1 MYRHVLCAYDGSPAA
16 SAALADAIDLASA
29 MRGRLAIVTVV
40 ERTPAGVAAAGVDPE
55 ALTQKVESEA
65 AAALRA
71 AADRVPDDL
80 PLTTMLRTGH
90 AAKQIL
96 KAAEEVGADVL
107 VFGTRG
113 RSRVTANLLGSVAAD
128 VYYHTRLPLLVVH
141 PSA

>member
-1 MYRHVLCAYDGSPAA
+1 MRSSSRTGLGRTRLPCVDRMYRHVLCAYDGSPAA
-16 SAALADAIDLASA
+16 SAALDDAIDLASA

-40 ERTPAGVAAAGVDPE
+40 ERTPPSVAAAGVDPE
-55 ALTQKVESEA
+55 ALAQKVEDEA
-65 AAALRA
+65 ATALRG

-96 KAAEEVGADVL
+96 KAAEDVGAEVL

-113 RSRVTANLLGSVAAD
+113 RSRVTA
-128 VYYHTRLPLLVVH
+128 
-141 PSA
+141 